1 MKNILRTIVLL
12 FFCTGMFAQEG
23 IKIGLQGSFPFD
35 DFSDAVVLSVAL
47 DVGYMHA
54 LGEVVDAGI
63 MTGFINGFPD
73 TFQSDIITADRPHV
87 QFVPLAASV
96 RVWPSNSFSFGGD
109 VGQAFG
115 INEGN
120 DGGLY
125 YRPTIGYL
133 FGTNT
138 EINLSYTGI
147 KLDGATWTTV
157 NVGILHTIQ
166 ISPDR
171 L

>member
-1 MKNILRTIVLL
+1 MKKFLIVLTAIL
-12 FFCTGMFAQEG
+12 FGTSLVAQEG
-23 IKIGLQGSFPFD
+23 IKIGLHGSFPFN
-35 DFSDAVVLSVAL
+35 DFSDAVVLSAGF

-54 LGEVVDAGI
+54 LGEVVDAGV

-73 TFQSDIITADRPHV
+73 NFDAGPDLPSI
-87 QFVPLAASV
+87 QFLPLAASF
-96 RVWPSNSFSFGGD
+96 RIWPSNSFSFGGD
-109 VGQAFG
+109 VGYAVG
-115 INEGN
+115 INDGN

-138 EINLSYTGI
+138 EVNFSYTGI
-147 KLDGATWTTV
+147 QLEGATWSTV
-157 NVGILHTIQ
+157 NVGVLHTIQ
-166 ISPDR
+166 VRPRR

>member
-1 MKNILRTIVLL
+1 MKKYLLPLASFLL
-12 FFCTGMFAQEG
+12 FTGLSAQEG
-23 IKIGLQGSFPFD
+23 IKLGLQGSFPFN
-35 DFSDAVVLSVAL
+35 DFSDAVVLSAAF

-54 LGEVVDAGI
+54 LGEVVDAGV

-73 TFQSDIITADRPHV
+73 NFDGGPDLPSI
-87 QFVPLAASV
+87 QFLPMAASF
-96 RVWPSNSFSFGGD
+96 RIWPSNSFSFGGD
-109 VGQAFG
+109 VGYALG
-115 INEGN
+115 INDGN

-125 YRPTIGYL
+125 YRPIIGYL

-138 EINLSYTGI
+138 EVNLSYTGI
-147 KLDGATWTTV
+147 QLDGATWSTV

-166 ISPDR
+166 VRPRR

>member
-1 MKNILRTIVLL
+1 MKKYLVVLAVL
-12 FFCTGMFAQEG
+12 VAGTGLFAQEG
-23 IKIGLQGSFPFD
+23 IKLGLQGSFPFN
-35 DFSDAVVLSVAL
+35 DFSDAVVLSVAV

-54 LGEVVDAGI
+54 LGEVVDVGV

-73 TFQSDIITADRPHV
+73 NFDGGPSLPSV
-87 QFVPLAASV
+87 QFLPLAASV
-96 RVWPSNSFSFGGD
+96 RIWPSNSFSFGGD
-109 VGQAFG
+109 VGQALG

-125 YRPTIGYL
+125 FRPIIGYL

-138 EINLSYTGI
+138 EVNFSYTGI
-147 KLDGATWTTV
+147 KLDGATWSTV

-166 ISPDR
+166 IRPRR

>member
-1 MKNILRTIVLL
+1 MKNTLL
-12 FFCTGMFAQEG
+12 AFVSIFFCTGLFAQEG
-23 IKIGLQGSFPFD
+23 IKLGIHGSFPFN
-35 DFSDAVVLSVAL
+35 DFSDAVVLSAGV

-54 LGEVVDAGI
+54 LGEGVDAGI

-73 TFQSDIITADRPHV
+73 TFDGAVDLPNV
-87 QFVPLAASV
+87 QFLPLAASV
-96 RVWPSNSFSFGGD
+96 RIWPSNSLSFGGD
-109 VGQAFG
+109 VGQALG

-138 EINLSYTGI
+138 EINFSYTGI
-147 KLDGATWTTV
+147 KLDGATWSTV
-157 NVGILHTIQ
+157 NVGVLHTIQ
-166 ISPDR
+166 VRPRR

>member
-1 MKNILRTIVLL
+1 MKNILLAFVSI
-12 FFCTGMFAQEG
+12 FFCTGLFAQEG

-35 DFSDAVVLSVAL
+35 DFSDAVVLSLAL

-54 LGEVVDAGI
+54 LGEGVDAGI

-73 TFQSDIITADRPHV
+73 TFDGAVDLPNV
-87 QFVPLAASV
+87 QFLPLAASV
-96 RVWPSNSFSFGGD
+96 RIWPSNSLSFGGD
-109 VGQAFG
+109 IGQALG

-138 EINLSYTGI
+138 EINFSYTGI
-147 KLDGATWTTV
+147 KLDGATWSTI
-157 NVGILHTIQ
+157 NVGVLHTIQ
-166 ISPDR
+166 VRPRR

>member
-1 MKNILRTIVLL
+1 MNYLLRTLVFL
-12 FFCTGMFAQEG
+12 FFCTGLFAQEG
-23 IKIGLQGSFPFD
+23 IKLGLQGSFPFD

-73 TFQSDIITADRPHV
+73 TFGGDVDLPNV
-87 QFVPLAASV
+87 QFLPLAASF
-96 RVWPSNSFSFGGD
+96 RIWPSNSFSFGGD

-115 INEGN
+115 INDGN

-125 YRPTIGYL
+125 YRPVIGYL

-138 EINLSYTGI
+138 EVNFSYTGI
-147 KLDGATWTTV
+147 KLDGATWSTV
-157 NVGILHTIQ
+157 NVGVLHTIQ